1 MTDRIVQV
9 VTEKFKSRSR
19 VGIEKYGT
27 TLCRNEAEI
36 LERLTHL
43 EEELMDGLLYL
54 QWIKEKLAPTIDYTT
69 DTSNF

>member
-1 MTDRIVQV
+1 MTDRIVQQV
-9 VTEKFKSRSR
+9 VRKFKDRSR
-19 VGIEKYGT
+19 VGIQKYGT

-54 QWIKEKLAPTIDYTT
+54 QWIKEKLQPTIDE
-69 DTSNF
+69 TSDMV

>member
-1 MTDRIVQV
+1 
-9 VTEKFKSRSR
+9 

-54 QWIKEKLAPTIDYTT
+54 QWIKEKLVPTIDHTT

>member
-9 VTEKFKSRSR
+9 VTEKFKQRSR

-27 TLCRNEAEI
+27 TLCRNEAEV

-54 QWIKEKLAPTIDYTT
+54 QWIKEKIAPTIDTTT
-69 DTSNF
+69 DTFNF